1 MPRRA
6 LAEVGSSLCRS
17 RLWKRSPGLR
27 EDEET
32 HVDRSHDRR
41 TGQPMARMK
50 SAPTVKEEPSI
61 LVVDD
66 YEDNRQMYA
75 ELLAYAGYRVEQAS
89 DGAQA
94 IATARRIMPHLIVMD
109 LSLPVIDGWEATRR
123 LKGDDRTRHIP
134 VLALTGHA
142 PEGLVGPLGGRARP
156 RAATRSSRSPVRP
169 RRSSSWCEEMLARHA
184 PRRPQGADA
193 SQEAP
198 AAPVDSRGRVSDWA
212 RA

>member
-1 MPRRA
+1 
-6 LAEVGSSLCRS
+6 
-17 RLWKRSPGLR
+17 
-27 EDEET
+27 
-32 HVDRSHDRR
+32 
-41 TGQPMARMK
+41 MARMK

-66 YEDNRQMYA
+66 YEDSRQMYA
-75 ELLAYAGYRVEQAS
+75 ELLAYAGYRVEQAG

-142 PEGLVGPLGGRARP
+142 PEGLAGHSQGAQ
-156 RAATRSSRSPVRP
+156 AAGCDAFLAKPCSPEALLELVR
-169 RRSSSWCEEMLARHA
+169 EMLARHGRGVRKA
-184 PRRPQGADA
+184 RMRARGARRAG
-193 SQEAP
+193 
-198 AAPVDSRGRVSDWA
+198 
-212 RA
+212 